1 MVMRVRGQ
9 RVADASHQPAQM
21 RPHLDT
27 GGRLARP
34 QHDGD
39 RAACRA
45 VIDMDGEKAALVVM
59 GVEQRQLLMAVH
71 HVAGVVDVQHHPIRR
86 GGVAFHPL
94 IDQSIGQTDGVTD
107 RRGIFQAREGRLGR
121 QIGPGFRQVSA
132 GELERRISAQRAEVV
147 AVLIAAR
154 DGEDAGADHVCD
166 RVLHA
171 AWIAPIRDEAGEPL
185 GDPEPALGLGQE
197 HDAAVG
203 RQAPAIESGGDP
215 LAGHGWKR
223 ERCGCIV
230 RHGGCGSLEGVAGQ
244 VSATK
249 SYAASNA

>member
-1 MVMRVRGQ
+1 MAM
-9 RVADASHQPAQM
+9 
-21 RPHLDT
+21 
-27 GGRLARP
+27 
-34 QHDGD
+34 HD
-39 RAACRA
+39 
-45 VIDMDGEKAALVVM
+45 
-59 GVEQRQLLMAVH
+59 
-71 HVAGVVDVQHHPIRR
+71 VAGVVDVQHHAVGRS
-86 GGVAFHPL
+86 GVAFHPL
-94 IDQSIGQTDGVTD
+94 IDQSIGQTDGIAQA
-107 RRGIFQAREGRLGR
+107 RGVLQAREGRLGR
-121 QIGPGFRQVSA
+121 QISARLRQVPA
-132 GELERRISAQRAEVV
+132 GELERRIGAQRTEVV

-166 RVLHA
+166 RVRHA

-223 ERCGCIV
+223 ERRSCIV

>member
-1 MVMRVRGQ
+1 MASRRSGHSPGARG
-9 RVADASHQPAQM
+9 S
-21 RPHLDT
+21 
-27 GGRLARP
+27 
-34 QHDGD
+34 
-39 RAACRA
+39 
-45 VIDMDGEKAALVVM
+45 
-59 GVEQRQLLMAVH
+59 
-71 HVAGVVDVQHHPIRR
+71 AG
-86 GGVAFHPL
+86 
-94 IDQSIGQTDGVTD
+94 S
-107 RRGIFQAREGRLGR
+107 
-121 QIGPGFRQVSA
+121 QIGAGLRQVSA
-132 GELERRISAQRAEVV
+132 GELERRIRAQRAEVV

-203 RQAPAIESGGDP
+203 RQAPAIERGGDL
-215 LAGHGWKR
+215 LAGNGWKR

-230 RHGGCGSLEGVAGQ
+230 RHGGCGSIEGVAGQ

-249 SYAASNA
+249 SYAASSA